1 VLPLPNSDGGD
12 SILAAEVQAVRILM
26 EQLDPR
32 TTRVGVVAFSG
43 DRDPMTEDA
52 FTLVP
57 LTSDYRQ
64 VQAGLEDLLSAGPN
78 GMTNMAS
85 GVQRGL
91 VELLGS
97 YSAYSEKRD
106 EARRI
111 MLFLTD
117 GNPTLPF
124 DGHPAAN
131 MRSAI
136 SKAVKA
142 REARVRIDTYAIGSE
157 ALSEPVVAVEMARVT
172 YGNFTPVR
180 HPKDLRAVFEDVSF
194 ADIER
199 LEVRNRTTGADAAYA
214 IRNADGSFAALVP
227 MREGRNVIEVFAR
240 ATDGSEARRAVPV
253 RFVREGEIQ
262 PLTPRLVAQRNRL
275 LENQLLD
282 LQRRR
287 LQIESERDDKIRRDL
302 QLEIEAERE
311 AAEAKKRLRIE
322 VEE

>member
-172 YGNFTPVR
+172 YGNFSAP
-180 HPKDLRAVFEDVSF
+180 SS
-194 ADIER
+194 
-199 LEVRNRTTGADAAYA
+199 RT
-214 IRNADGSFAALVP
+214 
-227 MREGRNVIEVFAR
+227 
-240 ATDGSEARRAVPV
+240 
-253 RFVREGEIQ
+253 
-262 PLTPRLVAQRNRL
+262 
-275 LENQLLD
+275 
-282 LQRRR
+282 
-287 LQIESERDDKIRRDL
+287 
-302 QLEIEAERE
+302 
-311 AAEAKKRLRIE
+311 
-322 VEE
+322 